1 MWGMRYHLCNL
12 EYRGG
17 LRWTW
22 PQLVN
27 EESLPII
34 DITEPAEE
42 AASLGAGPTS
52 IAREDKL
59 IPLGSL
65 PMSQRERLRQER
77 ERILDMLEEEERFEE
92 QREKVQT
99 LEEKKEAIRKRMEEA
114 TKERDRTEA
123 AKEMQKKMGRALL
136 GNKTTDKDKNGTTV
150 SDPVPSD
157 SAKPKKCVSF
167 VDEPTEST
175 EGRHSPERETWG
187 DISLATLLPTNR
199 LTLLS
204 RVEEDRQPMK
214 SRVVERKPVGQVSIR
229 QQGPG
234 DSDDESNPDDEDDK
248 AFLDDGKKSPPAEQS
263 QEDLTSDSDATN
275 ESLEDLDFA
284 QHQREIALEYY
295 AKRGIIGQAAAQAL
309 VSHSHTEDDDQKVCI
324 TTLA

>member
-1 MWGMRYHLCNL
+1 MRYLLCNL

-17 LRWTW
+17 LRRSW
-22 PQLVN
+22 PQPVN

-42 AASLGAGPTS
+42 AESLGAGTTS

-92 QREKVQT
+92 QREREQT
-99 LEEKKEAIRKRMEEA
+99 LEEKKEAIRKRVEEA
-114 TKERDRTEA
+114 TKERDRTQA

-136 GNKTTDKDKNGTTV
+136 GNKTTDQDKNETTV
-150 SDPVPSD
+150 SEPVPSD

-175 EGRHSPERETWG
+175 EGRHSSERETWG
-187 DISLATLLPTNR
+187 DISLATLRPTNR

-204 RVEEDRQPMK
+204 KAEEDRQPMK
-214 SRVVERKPVGQVSIR
+214 SRVVERKPVGPVSIR

-234 DSDDESNPDDEDDK
+234 DSDDESNSDDEDDW
-248 AFLDDGKKSPPAEQS
+248 ASLGDGKSLPAEQS
-263 QEDLTSDSDATN
+263 HEDLASDSDATN

-284 QHQREIALEYY
+284 QHQRDIALEYY

-309 VSHSHTEDDDQKVCI
+309 VSHSHTKEDNQKVCI